1 MRKVYRVCLI
11 GFSEN
16 FLKANANKC
25 HLISRSKVSLD
36 IQISDIKVTS
46 ESRVKHLG
54 IYIDNRLDFD
64 YHVSQLCKKLHVL
77 ARIFK
82 YVQTSKRRT
91 LANSFITSQF
101 SYCALILM
109 FHTRR
114 MKHKINKIHEKVLLF
129 IYPSDLTLTFKEL
142 LDKNKPV
149 SIHQKNVQV
158 LATEIFK
165 RKLNISP
172 TISKKKKCFLLM

>member
-1 MRKVYRVCLI
+1 
-11 GFSEN
+11 
-16 FLKANANKC
+16 
-25 HLISRSKVSLD
+25 
-36 IQISDIKVTS
+36 
-46 ESRVKHLG
+46 
-54 IYIDNRLDFD
+54 
-64 YHVSQLCKKLHVL
+64 
-77 ARIFK
+77 
-82 YVQTSKRRT
+82 
-91 LANSFITSQF
+91 
-101 SYCALILM
+101 
-109 FHTRR
+109 

-172 TISKKKKCFLLM
+172 TITKKKKCFLLM